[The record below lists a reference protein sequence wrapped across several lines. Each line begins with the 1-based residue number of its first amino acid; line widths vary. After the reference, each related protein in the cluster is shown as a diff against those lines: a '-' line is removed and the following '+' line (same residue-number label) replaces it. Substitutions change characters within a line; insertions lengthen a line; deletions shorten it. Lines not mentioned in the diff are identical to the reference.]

1 MKLKKTLVF
10 LLVLS
15 MVLSAFAFACGKKT
29 DEEPAE
35 TGTETEA
42 PADDENAEEPAD
54 HAGPEPDDS
63 VPEGGFQER
72 SVSQAGGVS
81 QSRLRRGCGQSR
93 PWNGLL

>member
-29 DEEPAE
+29 DEPAE
-35 TGTETEA
+35 NDTETEA

-54 HAGPEPDDS
+54 DETAERPTEPS
-63 VPEGGFQER
+63 
-72 SVSQAGGVS
+72 
-81 QSRLRRGCGQSR
+81 GQSLV
-93 PWNGLL
+93 LLLK